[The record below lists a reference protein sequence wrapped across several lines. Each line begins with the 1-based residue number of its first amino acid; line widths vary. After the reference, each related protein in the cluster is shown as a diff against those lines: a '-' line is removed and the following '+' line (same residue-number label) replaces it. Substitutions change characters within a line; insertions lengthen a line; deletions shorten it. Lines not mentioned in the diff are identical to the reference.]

1 MPLWLAA
8 VLLLLALLGILL
20 SRRLGRPARTVCT
33 VACALLALAC
43 AVYLGL
49 TLLFVDAVRNQPPTA
64 SLSL

>member
-33 VACALLALAC
+33 VVCALLALAC
-43 AVYLGL
+43 AVYIGL
-49 TLLFVDAVRNQPPTA
+49 LRLILKMKARKPRLDR
-64 SLSL
+64 

>member
-20 SRRLGRPARTVCT
+20 ARRLGRPARTVCT
-33 VACALLALAC
+33 VVCALLALAC
-43 AVYLGL
+43 AVYIGL
-49 TLLFVDAVRNQPPTA
+49 TLLFVDAIQHQPPTA